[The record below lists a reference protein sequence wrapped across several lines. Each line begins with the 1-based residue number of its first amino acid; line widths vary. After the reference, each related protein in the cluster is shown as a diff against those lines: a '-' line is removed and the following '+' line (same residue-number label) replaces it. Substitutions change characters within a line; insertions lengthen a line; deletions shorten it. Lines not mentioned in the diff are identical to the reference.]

1 MRLLNRMQLIHTV
14 LVCVLTISIKADREN
29 AWNLRISDT
38 SRDGRFLNVPI
49 YYGDWVPITK
59 AKQTIEAV
67 ASKIEAATKSL
78 RSRVDPPP
86 EIITAD
92 QPEDRVDHQIV
103 PYEPSSHYSQWSQ
116 PQQQPQS
123 HHWRPPRPQRPPRR
137 RVDNLRSK
145 HRNHRKLPHNKPI
158 FNIFNHQQVP
168 TEKPAEVDTT
178 TQSSLLGNVFNFF
191 NPLLSGNNKPD
202 IILHDSPVIKTLPA
216 PDLTKVNEIFS
227 LKSNLHFLM
236 AKRWGAV
243 YSIHTVPTHIL

>member
-1 MRLLNRMQLIHTV
+1 MNVLYRMQLIHTV
-14 LVCVLTISIKADREN
+14 LVCCSALTIKADN

-38 SRDGRFLNVPI
+38 SRDGRFLSVPI

-67 ASKIEAATKSL
+67 ASKIEAATKNL

-92 QPEDRVDHQIV
+92 SPKDRVDHQIV
-103 PYEPSSHYSQWSQ
+103 PYEPSSHFSQWSQ
-116 PQQQPQS
+116 PQQQHNQQ
-123 HHWRPPRPQRPPRR
+123 HRRPPQHQRGQRPPRR

-145 HRNHRKLPHNKPI
+145 HRNHRKITHNKPI
-158 FNIFNHQQVP
+158 FNLFNHQQVP
-168 TEKPAEVDTT
+168 TEKPETVETT
-178 TQSSLLGNVFNFF
+178 TQSSSLLGNVFNFF
-191 NPLLSGNNKPD
+191 NPLLSNKPD

-227 LKSNLHFLM
+227 PRTQF
-236 AKRWGAV
+236 
-243 YSIHTVPTHIL
+243 

>member
-1 MRLLNRMQLIHTV
+1 MNVLYRMQLIHTV
-14 LVCVLTISIKADREN
+14 LVCCSALTIKADN

-38 SRDGRFLNVPI
+38 SRDGRFLSVPI

-67 ASKIEAATKSL
+67 ASKIEAATKNL

-92 QPEDRVDHQIV
+92 SPKDRVDHQIV
-103 PYEPSSHYSQWSQ
+103 PYEPSSHFSQWSQ
-116 PQQQPQS
+116 PQQQQN
-123 HHWRPPRPQRPPRR
+123 HQQHRRPPQHQRGQRPPRR

-145 HRNHRKLPHNKPI
+145 HRNHRKITHNKPI
-158 FNIFNHQQVP
+158 FNLFNHQQVP
-168 TEKPAEVDTT
+168 TEKPETVETT
-178 TQSSLLGNVFNFF
+178 TQSSSLLGNVFNFF
-191 NPLLSGNNKPD
+191 NPLLSNKPD

-227 LKSNLHFLM
+227 RRTQF
-236 AKRWGAV
+236 
-243 YSIHTVPTHIL
+243 

>member
-1 MRLLNRMQLIHTV
+1 MNVLYRMQLIHTV
-14 LVCVLTISIKADREN
+14 LVCCSALTSTVTLADREN

-38 SRDGRFLNVPI
+38 SRDGRFLSVPI

-92 QPEDRVDHQIV
+92 SPKDRVDHQIV
-103 PYEPSSHYSQWSQ
+103 PYEPSSHFSQWSQ
-116 PQQQPQS
+116 PQQQQN
-123 HHWRPPRPQRPPRR
+123 HHRRPPQHQQRQPRPPRR

-158 FNIFNHQQVP
+158 FNLFNHQQVP
-168 TEKPAEVDTT
+168 TEKPETEDST

-191 NPLLSGNNKPD
+191 NPLLSNKPD

-227 LKSNLHFLM
+227 RRTQF
-236 AKRWGAV
+236 
-243 YSIHTVPTHIL
+243 